1 METILARL
9 QEAYGRPR
17 NTHRLEPLDELV
29 LTVLSQNTNDNN
41 RDRAYAALRGRY
53 PAWEDV
59 LHATD
64 AAVARTIRA
73 GGLSNQKSKRI
84 RAILRGIQEDH
95 GTLDLG
101 HLRRWPVERAA
112 AYLRGFKGVGEKT
125 VNCVLLF
132 SLGKA
137 AFPVDTHIHRL
148 ARRLGF
154 VAATEDAAE
163 AHRVMGRLVPP
174 RDYYPGHM
182 NFIRHGRQ
190 ICHARRPDCGACV
203 VARHCPSRER
213 SAA

>member
-41 RDRAYAALRGRY
+41 RDRAYAAPRARY
-53 PAWEDV
+53 PTWEEV
-59 LHATD
+59 LQATD
-64 AAVARTIRA
+64 AAVAHTIRG

-84 RAILRGIQEDH
+84 RAILGRIQQDH
-95 GTLDLG
+95 GRLDLDC
-101 HLRRWPVERAA
+101 LRRWPVARAA
-112 AYLRGFKGVGEKT
+112 EYLGSFQGVGEKT
-125 VNCVLLF
+125 ICCVLLF

-154 VAATEDAAE
+154 VADKADAAE
-163 AHRVMGRLVPP
+163 AHRVMGALIPP
-174 RDYYPGHM
+174 KDYYPVHM
-182 NFIRHGRQ
+182 NLIRHGRQ
-190 ICHARRPDCGACV
+190 VCHARRPDCGACV
-203 VARHCPSRER
+203 VARSCPSRVR
-213 SAA
+213 GDA